1 MLSVTLDMRQRD
13 CPLTRT
19 TVDHDVTFVTPH
31 WDFSRAADRW
41 TLRVSAAGEDR
52 AALDAGL
59 RSLRDHEAM
68 CEFDLHAKR
77 RERASLRTVFEG
89 TEAMEAVAD
98 HGGFVVAPFRNVD
111 GRERWTLGFDDPDAL
126 DATLAELDRT
136 HEFTVRDRG
145 PVESGEGFDVRRH
158 EDAATTLLDGCRRL
172 TPTEREVVATAYE
185 NGYFETPREET
196 LASLGDRLGVS
207 DVAVSKA
214 LRRAERKLLGPA
226 LAALRDLDE
235 RG

>member
-1 MLSVTLDMRQRD
+1 MLGVTLDMRQRD

-31 WDFSRAADRW
+31 WDFSPTADRW
-41 TLRVSAAGEDR
+41 TLRISADAADR

-59 RSLRDHEAM
+59 RALRDHDAM

-77 RERASLRTVFEG
+77 GGRAALRTVFEG
-89 TEAMEAVAD
+89 TEAMDVVAD
-98 HGGFVVAPFRNVD
+98 HGGFVVAPFRNVA

-126 DATLAELDRT
+126 DATLAELGRD
-136 HEFTVRDRG
+136 HEFAVRDRG
-145 PVESGEGFDVRRH
+145 SVGAAFDVRRH
-158 EDAATTLLDGCRRL
+158 DDAADALLDGCRRP
-172 TPTEREVVATAYE
+172 TPTEREVLATAYE
-185 NGYFETPREET
+185 RGYFETPREET

-226 LAALRDLDE
+226 LEARRTLDE